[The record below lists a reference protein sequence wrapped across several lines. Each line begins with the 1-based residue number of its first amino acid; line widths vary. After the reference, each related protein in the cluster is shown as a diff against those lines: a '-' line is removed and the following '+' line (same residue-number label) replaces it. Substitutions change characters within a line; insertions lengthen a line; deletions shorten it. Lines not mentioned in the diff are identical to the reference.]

1 MTLTDPFDLLK
12 RKYNLQDEV
21 KNLSTQLETLR
32 RRSVEANTLGDLAP
46 NMGQVNIANNS
57 GTMTQT
63 GLTLNSSLMGVQFW
77 ASLGVPSTDVNGT
90 VNALALSG
98 TDLYVGGNFTQI
110 GGIAAANIAKYN
122 IQTGKWSNVGSADAL
137 NGSVS
142 SIVVSGSNVFM
153 GGSFTN
159 AGGVANA
166 DYIVRWDGSAWNAM
180 GAASLNGIVT
190 EMTLSGTDLYV
201 CGRFTSV
208 DGVAGV
214 DYLAKWNGSAW
225 VNITSGLSMSIIGI
239 DAVTTSGTDL
249 YVGGFFSDGTNK
261 YYVQKWDGSTWTNLG
276 DPAINDV
283 IYCILVNNNDV
294 YVGGN
299 FTDAGSAADADYL
312 VRWDGSTWSA
322 VGSGTALNKRVYA
335 LAMYGNTLIVGGSF
349 TNAADLTSA
358 DYLATWNGTNW
369 SALGN
374 AITVKN
380 ATTGGVSVLLINN
393 TDIYFGGDIV
403 TIDGGRPSRSIG
415 AYLQTLQS
423 VLNYLEASTQA
434 LQDDMIQGL
443 FHFGMGANY
452 ANFDSNGHLR
462 LYGDA
467 TVHNDVPPT
476 GVSIGSGANAPS
488 FSAYN
493 GNMRAYEF
501 VGSAL
506 TKEISM
512 VFQMPHS
519 YKEGSSVEPHLH
531 LYIPNDATGG
541 VIRFGCEYTWVNLD
555 GAEPA
560 TTTIYATLTV
570 AAGAGAQGNKL
581 FDFATITG
589 TGKTISS
596 LLACRFFRDPTN
608 AADTFG
614 SSVWLK
620 SADCHVEMDS
630 LGSQTETVK

>member
-90 VNALALSG
+90 VSALALSG
-98 TDLYVGGNFTQI
+98 YDLFVGGNFTQI
-110 GGIAAANIAKYN
+110 GGIAAANIATYN
-122 IQTGKWSNVGSADAL
+122 IQTGKWSNVGGASDL
-137 NGSVS
+137 NNRVS

-180 GAASLNGIVT
+180 GAASLNSSVT
-190 EMTLSGTDLYV
+190 EMALSGTDLYV
-201 CGRFTSV
+201 CGAFTSV

-214 DYLAKWNGSAW
+214 DYLAKWDGSAW
-225 VNITSGLSMSIIGI
+225 VNITSGLTLLSAEAI
-239 DAVTTSGTDL
+239 TSSGSNV
-249 YVGGFFSDGTNK
+249 YVGGFIDDGGGPK
-261 YYVQKWDGSTWTNLG
+261 ELIIQWDGSTWTTLG

-283 IYCILVNNNDV
+283 IQCVLVNNNDV

-322 VGSGTALNKRVYA
+322 VGSGTALNQKVYS
-335 LAMYGNTLIVGGSF
+335 LAMYGNTLIAGGSF
-349 TNAADLTSA
+349 TNAADLTNA
-358 DYLATWNGTNW
+358 DYLAAWNGTNW

-380 ATTGGVSVLLINN
+380 ATGGVFVLLINN

-403 TIDGGRPSRSIG
+403 TIDGGRPSRLIG

-423 VLNYLEASTQA
+423 TLAYLEASIQA

-467 TVHNDVPPT
+467 TVHNDVLPT
-476 GVSIGSGANAPS
+476 GVSIGSGGSAPS
-488 FSAYN
+488 FTAYN

-501 VGSAL
+501 VGAAL
-506 TKEISM
+506 TKEILIT
-512 VFQMPHS
+512 FQMPHS
-519 YKEGSSVEPHLH
+519 YKEGSDAEPHLH

-541 VIRFGCEYTWVNLD
+541 VVRFGCEYTWVNRD
-555 GAEPA
+555 GSEPT
-560 TTTIYATLTV
+560 TTTIYSTLTV
-570 AAGAGAQGNKL
+570 AASAGAQGNKL
-581 FDFATITG
+581 LDFAAITG

-596 LLACRFFRDPTN
+596 LLACRIFRDPTN

-620 SADCHVEMDS
+620 SADCHVEHDS